1 MHIDSDTDLEHNKN
15 LAQVAQRS
23 CGVPSLQV
31 LKARLNGA
39 LGRLIWWM
47 AALLMAGIGTGW
59 ALGSLPTQTIL

>member
-31 LKARLNGA
+31 LKARLD
-39 LGRLIWWM
+39 
-47 AALLMAGIGTGW
+47 GTQ
-59 ALGSLPTQTIL
+59 GSLIQWVATVPGQGVGTP